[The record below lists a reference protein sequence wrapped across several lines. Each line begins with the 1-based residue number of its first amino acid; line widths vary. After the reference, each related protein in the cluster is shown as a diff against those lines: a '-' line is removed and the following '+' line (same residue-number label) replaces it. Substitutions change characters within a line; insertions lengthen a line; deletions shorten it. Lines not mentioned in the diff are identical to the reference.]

1 MFKNIILLKGY
12 TFSPKISLVLLGLVL
27 AGVCFALGIWQ
38 VGRGQEKEA
47 LFQRSL
53 QMMQLPPLL
62 LNDDSG
68 SETQFREVFA
78 KGQYLN
84 EQGFLLDNAVLEGKA
99 GYDVITPFK
108 LSGRDQIV
116 LVNRGW
122 ISTGADRRI
131 LPNIKTYLGEHV
143 IRGHLNTPKSKPP
156 FTSVTLDANQPVRLF
171 IDIEKIQKNFAYP
184 VLPLVLELIPDSEQG
199 LIQSPYVPD
208 NSKVSMHKAYAIQ
221 WFLFASFALLLV
233 FYGSFKKIERQENT

>member
-1 MFKNIILLKGY
+1 MFKKIDLLENY
-12 TFSPKISLVLLGLVL
+12 TFSPKISFVLLGFVL
-27 AGVCFALGIWQ
+27 ASICSALGVWQ

-53 QMMQLPPLL
+53 QMMQLPPLS
-62 LNDDSG
+62 LNDEAG

-78 KGQYLN
+78 KGRYLN
-84 EQGFLLDNAVLEGKA
+84 EHSFLLDNAMLAGKA

-108 LSGRDQIV
+108 LSGREQIV

-131 LPNIKTYLGEHV
+131 LPKVKIRRHEYV
-143 IRGHLNTPKSKPP
+143 IRGHLNVPKSKPP
-156 FTSVTLDANQPVRLF
+156 FTSVTLDASQPVRLF
-171 IDIEKIQKNFAYP
+171 IDLEQIQKNLVYP
-184 VLPLVLELIPDSEQG
+184 VLPWVLELNPDSEQG

-221 WFLFASFALLLV
+221 WFVFAFFALLLV
-233 FYGSFKKIERQENT
+233 LYGSFKKIERQENA